1 MSRASPCARPAK
13 CRAVAGS
20 WRGTTG
26 RAAPRSADHGPAATG
41 APRGRSGRARRN
53 SPSGRSSAGDGQ
65 VRVLAQHAQ
74 VQIPQLGP
82 GLGTQVPG
90 QQSPGPVIGG
100 QGLGATPGPVQRQH
114 ELRMEPFVQGLL
126 GGVALHLQDQF
137 GVPSQVQVGV
147 HPPFQRLQ
155 PDALQPRRYLPPQR
169 VGRNIGQR
177 LIPPQRQ
184 RRGQQAGRAGPVRR
198 AHRRGAV
205 AGQFPE
211 LQQVQ
216 FASVQSQLVTG
227 VAGDNPRVRRGEQ
240 PAQALDVVAQGHPGG
255 GRRGTAD
262 SPLLTIPPGYL
273 LADRAVDLD
282 LAEFSGLMSRG
293 LDAAEAGDPA
303 AASELLADALALW
316 RGTAFT
322 GVGAIPILAAAEG
335 LDARRLMA
343 ADAKA
348 EADLEL
354 GRYATV
360 VTELSAL
367 LIAHPLRERSR
378 GLAMLALDR
387 LGCRAD
393 ALGLYRSGER
403 ALRGELG
410 IEPGGWLR
418 GVHDR
423 ILTSDAGTGAGA
435 DDLHP
440 RPFRWMIDGPG
451 AGGAPTMTNGVT
463 AIRAGAHRATR
474 NP

>member
-1 MSRASPCARPAK
+1 MRINVLGPIEIVSDARARPPGGPGQ
-13 CRAVAGS
+13 RALL
-20 WRGTTG
+20 
-26 RAAPRSADHGPAATG
+26 AALALDHGRVVTVDRLTRILWADRPPAT
-41 APRGRSGRARRN
+41 ARTKIQAHV
-53 SPSGRSSAGDGQ
+53 SAL
-65 VRVLAQHAQ
+65 R
-74 VQIPQLGP
+74 QLMGHGP
-82 GLGTQVPG
+82 G
-90 QQSPGPVIGG
+90 
-100 QGLGATPGPVQRQH
+100 
-114 ELRMEPFVQGLL
+114 
-126 GGVALHLQDQF
+126 D
-137 GVPSQVQVGV
+137 
-147 HPPFQRLQ
+147 
-155 PDALQPRRYLPPQR
+155 
-169 VGRNIGQR
+169 
-177 LIPPQRQ
+177 
-184 RRGQQAGRAGPVRR
+184 
-198 AHRRGAV
+198 
-205 AGQFPE
+205 
-211 LQQVQ
+211 
-216 FASVQSQLVTG
+216 
-227 VAGDNPRVRRGEQ
+227 
-240 PAQALDVVAQGHPGG
+240 
-255 GRRGTAD
+255 AD

-293 LDAAEAGDPA
+293 LGAAEAGDPA

-367 LIAHPLRERSR
+367 LIAHPLRERSC

-403 ALRGELG
+403 ALRRELG

-463 AIRAGAHRATR
+463 AIRAEAHRATR